1 LSHLASSRNSSAT
14 TNANLVSSL
23 SNHSNINSHHHI
35 SSSPTIPL
43 SPKAKQRS
51 ISSSHPLNNKYNYS
65 IPLSSES
72 SSVSTIKLNGKY
84 TIDNN
89 YSNNGAATNN
99 TSNKLTLSSNHN
111 TNNPALNI
119 INNSEAD
126 SGRASMASNVDQDQ
140 CSPTFQQ
147 RAFLLNKYLGTDH
160 QQQPIIKSM
169 NKNQSLHNEMYL
181 NSKFKNITTKNLNI
195 DSSNS
200 KNSGNFFCFFTFYNE
215 QFTNDSQL

>member
-1 LSHLASSRNSSAT
+1 MPLSHLATSSRNSSAT

-23 SNHSNINSHHHI
+23 SNHSNINSHHHHI

-51 ISSSHPLNNKYNYS
+51 ISSSQPLNNKYNYS

-84 TIDNN
+84 TLDNN
-89 YSNNGAATNN
+89 YSNNGATSTN
-99 TSNKLTLSSNHN
+99 TSNKLTLSSNHH

-147 RAFLLNKYLGTDH
+147 RAFLLNKYLGADH
-160 QQQPIIKSM
+160 QQQQQPIIKSM
-169 NKNQSLHNEMYL
+169 NKNQSLHNEMYM
-181 NSKFKNITTKNLNI
+181 NSKFKNVTTKNISNI
-195 DSSNS
+195 DSSNL
-200 KNSGNFFCFFTFYNE
+200 KNSG
-215 QFTNDSQL
+215 